1 MSIYVCIVKTSEK
14 HLKYH
19 VNDLIKFTAFLDA
32 NFKTWQWFNV
42 YDYKTKDQIG
52 NFTINNRPTTRK
64 ILS

>member
-32 NFKTWQWFNV
+32 NFKTWKYYNV
-42 YDYKTKDQIG
+42 YDYKTKQQVG
-52 NFTINNRPTTRK
+52 SFTINNKPTSKK
-64 ILS
+64 IR